1 MEKFLPIQILKKSKF
16 NFVYNNINLK
26 KQIPLKQIDM
36 LIYYRDYFTKSNNF
50 YRNLIKKLEEEE
62 NIKVRYIGDKINNL
76 DKYYQGRLSHK
87 DTLDLIEIS
96 KFSIVSEEN
105 FSSLFTLECM
115 ENHLD
120 LFASKKV
127 SIPKKILETKKIHI
141 IDYDDTNNSIN
152 YIIEKIKSTSELEK
166 FTNDSLSID

>member
-1 MEKFLPIQILKKSKF
+1 
-16 NFVYNNINLK
+16 
-26 KQIPLKQIDM
+26 
-36 LIYYRDYFTKSNNF
+36 
-50 YRNLIKKLEEEE
+50 
-62 NIKVRYIGDKINNL
+62 
-76 DKYYQGRLSHK
+76 
-87 DTLDLIEIS
+87 
-96 KFSIVSEEN
+96 
-105 FSSLFTLECM
+105 M

-166 FTNDSLSID
+166 FTNHSLSID